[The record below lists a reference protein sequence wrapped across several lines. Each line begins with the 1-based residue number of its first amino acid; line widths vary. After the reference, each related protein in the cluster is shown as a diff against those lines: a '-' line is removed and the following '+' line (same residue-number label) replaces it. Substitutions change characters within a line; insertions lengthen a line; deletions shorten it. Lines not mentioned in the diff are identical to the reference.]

1 MATGNNR
8 KENTFKPKATPE
20 AELLEEQPI
29 ITEETKKEEK
39 PKKAAP
45 KKSEKA
51 PKSKETQPKKDIEE
65 KENTGRIGKIIGI
78 LFICLAVFLGIALV
92 SYLVS
97 FFSGGH
103 QEYGYQIFNQKVNIE
118 NRTGSL
124 GVFLAQ
130 TLIKESFGIGSFFFV
145 YLLTLIGLRL
155 TEATKIKMWN
165 IWKWALLC
173 LVWMPL
179 FFAFIATMAPKCAIH
194 HPRLPLVGVPCLPIQ
209 PYTQLFQG
217 KTREKGRRGTQ
228 TGCPSRRATHQGTV

>member
-8 KENTFKPKATPE
+8 KENTFKTKATPE
-20 AELLEEQPI
+20 AELSEEQPI
-29 ITEETKKEEK
+29 ITEEAKKGETIKEEK
-39 PKKAAP
+39 PKKATP
-45 KKSEKA
+45 KKSEKT
-51 PKSKETQPKKDIEE
+51 PKSKETQPKKDITDHEG
-65 KENTGRIGKIIGI
+65 KDNAGRIGKIIGI
-78 LFICLAVFLGIALV
+78 LFICLAIFLVIALV

-103 QEYGYQIFNQKVNIE
+103 QEYGYQIFNQKVNVE

-155 TEATKIKMWN
+155 TEATKIKMWS

-179 FFAFIATMAPKCAIH
+179 FFAFIATMAPKCAIFGGAAG
-194 HPRLPLVGVPCLPIQ
+194 LWLN
-209 PYTQLFQG
+209 
-217 KTREKGRRGTQ
+217 
-228 TGCPSRRATHQGTV
+228 